1 MAFILSSDDGNEA
14 TSGYQRYLEYL
25 STVKNKFP
33 SSAYQLATS
42 DWYFNFNDHR
52 CPHDAWLESFT
63 LSESSTGKRS
73 EVRTLS
79 LKVRLLG
86 AYHDGHIELHYP
98 KVLSY
103 ELNIEHGKG
112 GHRDWRYDEL
122 RLSENG
128 NLVHEIEWC
137 GFEETG
143 TWVIEASDVEF
154 HWFPINVALPTP
166 E

>member
-25 STVKNKFP
+25 STVKNKSQ

-42 DWYFNFNDHR
+42 GWYFNFNDHR

-86 AYHDGHIELHYP
+86 AYHDGHIEQ
-98 KVLSY
+98 
-103 ELNIEHGKG
+103 N
-112 GHRDWRYDEL
+112 
-122 RLSENG
+122 SEIMSLK
-128 NLVHEIEWC
+128 LVSFC
-137 GFEETG
+137 R
-143 TWVIEASDVEF
+143 
-154 HWFPINVALPTP
+154 
-166 E
+166 